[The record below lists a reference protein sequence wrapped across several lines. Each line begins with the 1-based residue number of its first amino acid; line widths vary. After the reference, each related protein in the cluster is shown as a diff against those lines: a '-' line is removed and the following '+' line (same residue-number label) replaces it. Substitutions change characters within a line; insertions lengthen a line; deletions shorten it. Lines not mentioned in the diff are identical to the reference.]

1 MISTLRPKYFIKIL
15 IALSVFLLSYSLL
28 YAQTDANK
36 NIYKDTAQSP
46 QVLEINPAIQKK
58 FDIDVSIYL
67 NFRRN
72 RSPQQNQFQ
81 NFEYTNYTGDPIR
94 FRQSASLEY
103 WVKIQRTDYTSL
115 DNHLIVLKPNTLHE
129 VDLFI
134 PEIIATKP
142 LESRKP
148 NTIDTVTK
156 YSKRAYLFALPDTIT
171 YDTIYLRIKAKNNTK
186 FDVELWNADEYYK
199 EDKRYNSLLSML
211 FGVLLLSIVINLLFF
226 IALRQNKYILYC
238 AYILGLLIVLA
249 SASGKI
255 YEYTIAGVLATSSNK
270 IILLKAVTALFLTLL
285 IQNLANLKNTSTEL
299 FKLSEGIKLFFALI
313 IGLCLVLSPLP
324 ILVVT
329 IFNFSINLFILLCIS
344 ISLLSWNSEKYE
356 IRYIFYSVIPIIIG
370 LIISSLAGIDS
381 LPNNIYTQM
390 ALQVGFVV
398 HSLIIAYGLSSNI
411 FDINKQLLKAQ
422 ENNRQHT
429 LSLEIEKQH
438 ADLINHV
445 KSYIRFNPGADQ
457 EHEIVT
463 RFFDQ
468 LRPIYDFEKA
478 ALIYQIDSKLQVK
491 TDFKKYQP
499 HFADFVNKNLIDIT
513 RLCHGNQI
521 SEIKPKNMTAHFDKN
536 TKFLVIP
543 VFLRGQEWSGMLI
556 NLHNSQAYT
565 ESKKD
570 SLHRYATEVM
580 RSLLN
585 TQMMNNIRAELK
597 EDPVSKLLNRA
608 AIFEELDLLIKDTQ
622 YSNKPSSV
630 ALLKV
635 SDYININQEHGQ
647 EIAYTLLRYV
657 GDHLRSFFDE
667 KVLLG
672 RTANADF
679 LLLFSETYAKEA
691 SKLLTKMRDQLKP
704 MAVKDMQID
713 IKTNIAVAQC
723 HGAFET
729 ARDLMRRVDKGIQE
743 TQETLSDVIYVQE

>member
-1 MISTLRPKYFIKIL
+1 MISSLRPKYFIKIL
-15 IALSVFLLSYSLL
+15 IALSVFLLSYNLL

-36 NIYKDTAQSP
+36 NIYKKAATSLQA
-46 QVLEINPAIQKK
+46 LENSSVIQKK
-58 FDIDVSIYL
+58 FDIDVSVYI

-72 RSPQQNQFQ
+72 RIPQQNKFQ
-81 NFEYTNYTGDPIR
+81 NFEYTNYTGGPIR

-103 WVKIQRTDYTSL
+103 WVKIQRADNASL
-115 DNHLIVLKPNTLHE
+115 VNHLIVLKPNTLNQ

-134 PEIIATKP
+134 PEITATKS
-142 LESRKP
+142 LESHKP
-148 NTIDTVTK
+148 YTVDTVTK
-156 YSKRAYLFALPDTIT
+156 YSKRAYLFALPDAIAF
-171 YDTIYLRIKAKNNTK
+171 DTIYLRIKAKNNTK

-199 EDKRYNSLLSML
+199 DDKRFNALLSML
-211 FGVLLLSIVINLLFF
+211 YGVLLLCIVINLLFF
-226 IALRQNKYILYC
+226 IALRQNKYLLYC

-255 YEYTIAGVLATSSNK
+255 YEYTIAEILATSSNK
-270 IILLKAVTALFLTLL
+270 IILFKAVTALLLTIL
-285 IQNLANLKNTSTEL
+285 IQNLANLKNTSTDL

-324 ILVVT
+324 IFVVT
-329 IFNFSINLFILLCIS
+329 IFDFAINLFILLSIS
-344 ISLLSWNSEKYE
+344 ISLLSWHSEIHD

-370 LIISSLAGIDS
+370 FIISSLAGIDS
-381 LPNNIYTQM
+381 LPINIYTQM
-390 ALQVGFVV
+390 AVQVGFVL
-398 HSLIIAYGLSSNI
+398 HSLIIGYGLSSNVFEI
-411 FDINKQLLKAQ
+411 KRQLLKVQ
-422 ENNRQHT
+422 ETNRQHT

-445 KSYIRFNPGADQ
+445 KSYIRFNPGANQDN
-457 EHEIVT
+457 EIVT
-463 RFFDQ
+463 RFFEQ
-468 LRPIYDFEKA
+468 LRPLYAFEKA
-478 ALIYQIDSKLQVK
+478 ALIYQTDSKLQVK
-491 TDFKKYQP
+491 TDYKKYQQ
-499 HFADFVNKNLIDIT
+499 HFADLINDNLIEIT

-521 SEIKPKNMTAHFDKN
+521 TEIKPKNMTAHFDKN

-570 SLHRYATEVM
+570 SLHRYATEVV

-585 TQMMNNIRAELK
+585 TQMINDIRAELK

-622 YSNKPSSV
+622 YSNRPSSI
-630 ALLKV
+630 ALLKIN
-635 SDYININQEHGQ
+635 DYININQDHGQ
-647 EIAYTLLRYV
+647 EIAHTLLRYI
-657 GDHLRSFFDE
+657 GDHLSSFFDE

-679 LLLFSETYAKEA
+679 LLLFKDTYAKEA

-704 MAVKDMQID
+704 LAVKDMQID
-713 IKTNIAVAQC
+713 IKINIAVAQC

-729 ARDLMRRVDKGIQE
+729 ARDIMRRVDKGIQA
-743 TQETLSDVIYVQE
+743 TQETSSDVISVQE